1 MVLKK
6 PFQLFESKN
15 SSKEVPAPVRT
26 TTPLMNNFNE
36 TFDRFKNNLDKVE
49 ELNEKINILTENLS
63 TKLSKED
70 LEGAIFSH
78 LLVVEENF
86 KELEEQFKTISKRS
100 LREFKAN
107 VEQLTEVVEELVEE
121 ELPDYKKKVTETEI
135 KISQQFNSLQ
145 ENVENN
151 LVAIEENLQEK
162 LEGFSDS
169 IENVLSGFDTTLQE
183 TKSDV
188 LETIET
194 YNKLRKILENK
205 VLNDEDKIGEY
216 SQVLEDFNQRFV
228 EFERSV
234 SSQVEDY
241 EKTFSSIVEQL
252 NESIENKFDTYDNV
266 IEVFKGE
273 VNKNVLDI
281 KADVVINEQHLKK
294 VEKYLQKN
302 HQELID
308 LKEEV
313 FGELEKITYGDI
325 QENVER
331 LNKKIQYIEEV
342 YKNIEPEVI
351 VKEVIQ
357 EGLLNGPSSTKNS
370 DPLTPLDQNFV
381 TLDQLQQHYRLFLN
395 RIQQQLATLGGGGE
409 TRLKYLDDIVGI
421 ATNASAYDGKFLK
434 YDHSQGK
441 FEFVTV
447 SAGGGGDYASVAGI
461 STVSEGLTGT
471 PNIEVGIVTATS
483 YFGDGS
489 NLSGV
494 VTSLVGYA
502 TEGYVNN
509 SIVGFITSGG
519 SVNYSNTSGVSTV
532 SQGLTGTP
540 NIVVGIITSDI
551 SIPTQ
556 LKTKSVAEKTTLV
569 SGNSVSLVFNTGGG
583 NVAICT
589 NPTGNITLNVTGIP
603 TDSSFDNHSI
613 SFSVIVQ
620 QTGTARTCTAVTLNG
635 VTETIRWAGG
645 SLANAISGVTTSNGY
660 DIFTF
665 TGINTVGSAST
676 TANYV
681 VLGSVN
687 GGFN

>member
-6 PFQLFESKN
+6 PSQLFESKN

-49 ELNEKINILTENLS
+49 ELNEKINIITENLS

-70 LEGAIFSH
+70 LESAIFSH

-86 KELEEQFKTISKRS
+86 RELETQFKDISKKS
-100 LREFKAN
+100 LREFKEDVA
-107 VEQLTEVVEELVEE
+107 QLTEVVEELVEE
-121 ELPDYKKKVTETEI
+121 EIPDYKKKLIETEI
-135 KISQQFNSLQ
+135 KISQQFNFFQ

-151 LVAIEENLQEK
+151 LGAIEEK
-162 LEGFSDS
+162 LEGFGDNV
-169 IENVLSGFDTTLQE
+169 ENVLSIFDTTLQE

-205 VLNDEDKIGEY
+205 EDKIEKY
-216 SQVLEDFNQRFV
+216 SQVLENFNQRFV
-228 EFERSV
+228 EFENLV
-234 SSQVEDY
+234 SSQIEDY
-241 EKTFSSIVEQL
+241 EKIFEQL
-252 NESIENKFDTYDNV
+252 NESIENKFDA
-266 IEVFKGE
+266 IEVLSKS
-273 VNKNVLDI
+273 VSDI
-281 KADVVINEQHLKK
+281 KADVAINEQHLKK
-294 VEKYLQKN
+294 VEKYLQEN

-313 FGELEKITYGDI
+313 FGELEKITYGNI

-357 EGLLNGPSSTKNS
+357 EGLLNEPPSTKNE
-370 DPLTPLDQNFV
+370 DPLTPLDKNFV

-395 RIQQQLATLGGGGE
+395 RIQQQFSTIGGGGE

-421 ATNASAYDGKFLK
+421 ATNSAAYDGKFLK

-447 SAGGGGDYASVAGI
+447 SS
-461 STVSEGLTGT
+461 
-471 PNIEVGIVTATS
+471 
-483 YFGDGS
+483 
-489 NLSGV
+489 
-494 VTSLVGYA
+494 
-502 TEGYVNN
+502 
-509 SIVGFITSGG
+509 G
-519 SVNYSNTSGVSTV
+519 SVNYSNISGVSTV

-540 NIVVGIITSDI
+540 DIVVGIVTSNI
-551 SIPTQ
+551 SISTQ

-569 SGNSVSLVFNTGGG
+569 SGNTINLVFNTGSG

-635 VTETIRWAGG
+635 VTETIRWSEG
-645 SLANAISGVTTSNGY
+645 SLSNAISGVTTSNGY